1 MKNKNRIEIFL
12 NFDINLKVF
21 HQQKQMI
28 LKKVLK
34 KLQKKV
40 IFNSILKEVKDQE
53 QERKELNLS
62 LRKNLIE
69 KQQEVETLKKERQ

>member
-1 MKNKNRIEIFL
+1 
-12 NFDINLKVF
+12 
-21 HQQKQMI
+21 
-28 LKKVLK
+28 
-34 KLQKKV
+34 
-40 IFNSILKEVKDQE
+40 VKDQE

>member
-1 MKNKNRIEIFL
+1 
-12 NFDINLKVF
+12 
-21 HQQKQMI
+21 MI

-69 KQQEVETLKKERQ
+69 KQQEVETLKKER